1 MKALTKNAKSIKVE
15 RKVFILLT
23 AVIVFVILSAFYVN
37 HSLQTI
43 VDEISEDSPYTNN
56 IILLKKLNNE
66 IADAEKDV
74 KSYGLTGNQNYLDSY
89 NTFIDQVESDLDSL
103 AASVS
108 ENQAWQ
114 KTVNTLDSLVQ
125 LKFNVLD
132 ELLVVQSESSTSKLI
147 GKISE
152 TVDQSEE
159 QLNEA
164 NSQPKKVDQE
174 DKGFLKR
181 LFSKRKKEEE
191 NPEAN
196 EVSNQVS
203 SSDEA
208 FDKINRE
215 LEVLKKQEEEF
226 EVELKKKELA
236 LIYEDKRIMDEIKS
250 IVNSL
255 EHAEQLA
262 HDERIEFVKSQKQST
277 HWRIILYCLLSVLFL
292 SVAGYIIYYYV
303 KRNRIIQKMLR
314 KSKVE
319 TELRNTEITD
329 SINYAQRI
337 QNAIIPNEARV
348 KTFFPNSFVIYLPK
362 DIVAGDFYWLRETED
377 DVFFAVADCTGHGV
391 PGAMVSVACS
401 AALTRCINEFQ
412 LTRPSEILD
421 KAKALIVETFDEGHD
436 TVYDGMD
443 ITLIKQKKNSL
454 AFEFAGAHNSL
465 ILVRDGFMKEIK
477 ADNQPVARFYKEDP
491 FTNHVLDVKKGDMM
505 YLFSDGFR
513 DQFGGPKRKKFMYK
527 KFKNLLTETAQEGPE
542 KQHQLLLKAFHD
554 WKEGVEQL
562 DDVTVVGIQIS

>member
-1 MKALTKNAKSIKVE
+1 MKALAKNAKSIKVE

-164 NSQPKKVDQE
+164 NSQPKKIDQE

-196 EVSNQVS
+196 EVSNQVA
-203 SSDEA
+203 SSDDA

-215 LEVLKKQEEEF
+215 LEVLKKQEEEY